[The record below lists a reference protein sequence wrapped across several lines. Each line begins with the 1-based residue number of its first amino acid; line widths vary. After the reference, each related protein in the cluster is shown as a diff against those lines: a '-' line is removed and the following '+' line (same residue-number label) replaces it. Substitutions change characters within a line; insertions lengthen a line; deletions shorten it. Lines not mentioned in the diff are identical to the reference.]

1 MRVAVLGNS
10 GMFPGPGKACSG
22 YLVMEGETRILLDC
36 GTGVFANVQKHLP
49 VGALTGIVI
58 SHMHPDHFIDLVP
71 LRYALVYGDPAH
83 AGPLPVYLPPG
94 GEEIWR
100 QMVAPFGEPGNAF
113 SAPFDIREYQEG
125 TDYRLGGLSIRVGL
139 LRHYVPNYGIEVHGQ
154 SKLVYSG
161 DTAPCEAL
169 LKVARQADLLIC
181 EATWLEDAAPPAK
194 RGHLTAKEVGEFA
207 EEAGVHQLLLTHISK
222 DVDPQQSLSAA
233 RAVFNGEVRLAQEDQ
248 TYTVE
253 H

>member
-1 MRVAVLGNS
+1 MRVAILGNS

-36 GTGVFANVQKHLP
+36 GTGVFSNLQKHLP

-71 LRYALVYGDPAH
+71 LRYALVYGDPVH
-83 AGPLPVYLPPG
+83 TGTLPLYLPPG

-100 QMVAPFGEPGNAF
+100 HMVAPLGEPGNAF

-125 TDYRLGGLSIRVGL
+125 TDYQLGDLSISMEL
-139 LRHYVPNYGIEVHGQ
+139 LRHYVPNYGIEVHSQ

-161 DTAPCEAL
+161 DTAPCEEL
-169 LKVARQADLLIC
+169 LHLACQADLFIC
-181 EATWLEDAAPPAK
+181 EATWLEDIAPPEK
-194 RGHLTAKEVGEFA
+194 RGHLTAREVGEYS
-207 EEAGVHQLLLTHISK
+207 EETGVRQLLLTHISK
-222 DVDPQQSLSAA
+222 DVDPQKSLSAA
-233 RAVFNGEVRLAQEDQ
+233 RAVFNGGVRLAQEDQ
-248 TYTVE
+248 TYAVE
-253 H
+253 